1 MTNLLHLV
9 VSLVDDPAAREGF
22 RSDPDGAVAGIDD
35 LTGEDVAAVV
45 DVVRARVDPERSDAL
60 VRALDLRIDDGTTP
74 RDAAMRSLLAIC
86 TAADA

>member
-22 RSDPDGAVAGIDD
+22 RNDPDGALSGIDD

-45 DVVRARVDPERSDAL
+45 DVVRAQVDPDRADAL
-60 VRALDLRIDDGTTP
+60 VQALDLRVDDGTAP
-74 RDAAMRSLLAIC
+74 RDAAIRSLLAIC
-86 TAADA
+86 ASADA

>member
-9 VSLVDDPAAREGF
+9 VSLVDDPTAREGF
-22 RSDPDGAVAGIDD
+22 RSDPDAAIDGIDD

-45 DVVRARVDPERSDAL
+45 DVVRNQVDPDRADAL

-74 RDAAMRSLLAIC
+74 RDAAVRSLLAIC
-86 TAADA
+86 ASADA

>member
-9 VSLVDDPAAREGF
+9 VSLVDDPTAREGF
-22 RSDPDGAVAGIDD
+22 CNDPDAVLDGIDD

-45 DVVRARVDPERSDAL
+45 DVVRNQVDPDRADAL

-74 RDAAMRSLLAIC
+74 RDAAVRSLLAIC
-86 TAADA
+86 ASADA